1 MRCLTAALVNML
13 VVTAVILSL
22 SKALADNINISK
34 DEISFTV
41 EVFDVNNT
49 PVKDAVI
56 ILTPTFAIPAQEKS
70 AQLAEMNQ
78 VNKQFEPHVLV
89 VESGTDIIFPN
100 ADNLFHHVYSF
111 SPTKS
116 FELKLYKEFTSEPL
130 RFDQPGIVDIGCN
143 IHDWMLGFIFVTDS
157 PFYTKTTAEG
167 NSTISS
173 LPKGTYN
180 VSFWHP
186 LAPQATPFESD
197 SLTLDATTSV
207 TLKLEQAII
216 SDDGF
221 DDGFGDY

>member
-13 VVTAVILSL
+13 VVTAVILSSSPL
-22 SKALADNINISK
+22 LADNLDNSK
-34 DEISFTV
+34 EQISFSV

-56 ILTPTFAIPAQEKS
+56 ILTPTFAVPTQEKS
-70 AQLAEMNQ
+70 AQPAEMNQ

-89 VESGTDIIFPN
+89 VESGTDIVFPN

-116 FELKLYKEFTSEPL
+116 FELKLYKEFTSDPL
-130 RFDQPGIVDIGCN
+130 RFDQSGIVDIGCN
-143 IHDWMLGFIFVTDS
+143 IHDWMLGFIVVTDS

-167 NSTISS
+167 NSTIAS

-186 LAPQATPFESD
+186 LAPQAAPFESD
-197 SLTLDATTSV
+197 TLTLDTSTTV
-207 TLKLEQAII
+207 TLRLKQAII